1 MPAGAPPGVQL
12 PPTDGERAEEPERE
26 PEPQQAQPQGQPD
39 KSAPNTQELVQLW
52 QRGDH
57 MAVAARL
64 MFTEASYADFV
75 DLVFVIGQ
83 SAGRELGH
91 LLDELA
97 DTEGMEPPETPPD
110 YQDMLARIGNA
121 DRDEDVL

>member
-1 MPAGAPPGVQL
+1 
-12 PPTDGERAEEPERE
+12 
-26 PEPQQAQPQGQPD
+26 
-39 KSAPNTQELVQLW
+39 
-52 QRGDH
+52 

-110 YQDMLARIGNA
+110 YQDMLAHIGNA
-121 DRDEDVL
+121 DRDEEVL